1 MPAIPIPT
9 LPYGVCSQCL
19 HVKLLTSDK
28 GSVFMQC
35 QRGLT
40 DARFPKYPRL
50 PVLRCAG
57 FVALAKPSVASP
69 ASGTQLPENGFADF
83 DDSGDS

>member
-1 MPAIPIPT
+1 MPATPVPT
-9 LPYGVCSQCL
+9 LPYGICSQCV
-19 HVKLLTSDK
+19 HVKVLTSDK

-40 DARFPKYPRL
+40 DERFPKYPRL

-57 FVALAKPSVASP
+57 FVAGAKPQAP
-69 ASGTQLPENGFADF
+69 AEKPPQPGSMNGE
-83 DDSGDS
+83 